1 MENDKKFSNEMF
13 GYSKSE
19 VEDYIKS
26 LKAEYES
33 RLQAEHSDANRVRH
47 HKTGCH
53 GIPFDKPSLPPAPYP
68 CHPFQPEQPHAESLR
83 LPL

>member
-1 MENDKKFSNEMF
+1 MF

-33 RLQAEHSDANRVRH
+33 RLQAEHSDANRVANELTTDKLI
-47 HKTGCH
+47 HKSKMQMKG
-53 GIPFDKPSLPPAPYP
+53 
-68 CHPFQPEQPHAESLR
+68 R
-83 LPL
+83 